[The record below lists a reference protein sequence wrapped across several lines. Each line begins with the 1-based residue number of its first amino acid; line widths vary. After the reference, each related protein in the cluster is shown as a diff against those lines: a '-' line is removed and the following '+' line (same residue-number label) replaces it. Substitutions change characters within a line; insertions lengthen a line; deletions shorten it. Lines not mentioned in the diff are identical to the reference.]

1 MSAAATPIDRA
12 TKLALVATGLA
23 IFVVANDFTALAVAL
38 PAIERDFHVDVS
50 TVQWTINAYALVF
63 GVFTV
68 TGGRL
73 ADLLGRRRIF
83 VTGAG
88 IFAGCSLIGAL
99 APSIGV
105 LIVSR
110 AAMGIGGA
118 MMWPATLG
126 MMYGLLPESRKGLAG
141 ALVLGVAGIGN
152 AAGPLLGGVIT
163 DAINWRWVLVL
174 NIPIAIAAIL
184 VVMRTVGETR
194 DDTADRRFDWA
205 GTAALSGSLVL
216 LLVALDQVDT
226 WGWSDPRVIGAL
238 VLSALLML
246 LVIPLERRAGPH
258 ALLPDDVLANRDFRA
273 SVIAVL
279 LMSMTFF
286 TAIMYLPQFMEKLL
300 GWSALRAG
308 AGLLPLMLVF
318 GASSFAAG
326 PLYERWGGKRV
337 IVAGAACLPVGMLLL
352 SLLDAGSGY
361 GVLVPGMVLLGIGVG
376 LFYSAMTTFAIGTL
390 DESRAS
396 LAGGILYMF
405 QVAGGSIGLG
415 IATTI
420 VSTAA
425 GHQVEA
431 GGSAG
436 AAFTDGL
443 QTTLRV
449 SGVLALV
456 GFFVALVFV
465 GRGTPREQSM
475 PRISEATTGGT
486 T

>member
-1 MSAAATPIDRA
+1 VSSAAATPIDRA
-12 TKLALVATGLA
+12 TRLALVATGLA

-83 VTGAG
+83 VLGAAV
-88 IFAGCSLIGAL
+88 FSACSLIGAL
-99 APSIGV
+99 APSVGV
-105 LIVSR
+105 LIVAR

-126 MMYGLLPESRKGLAG
+126 MMYGLLPASRKGLAG
-141 ALVLGVAGIGN
+141 ALVLGVAGLGN
-152 AAGPLLGGVIT
+152 AAGPLIGGVIT
-163 DAINWRWVLVL
+163 DAIDWRWVLVL
-174 NIPIAIAAIL
+174 NVPIALAAIL
-184 VVMRTVGETR
+184 VVLRTVGETR
-194 DDTADRRFDWA
+194 DEGAERRFDWL

-216 LLVALDQVDT
+216 LLIALDQVDT
-226 WGWSDPRVIGAL
+226 WGWGDPRVIGAL

-246 LVIPLERRAGPH
+246 LVVPLEGRAGAH
-258 ALLPDDVLANRDFRA
+258 ALLPEDVLANRDFRA
-273 SVIAVL
+273 CVIAVL

-286 TAIMYLPQFMEKLL
+286 TAVMYLPQFMEKLL
-300 GWSALRAG
+300 GWTALHAG
-308 AGLLPLMLVF
+308 AGLLPMMVVF

-337 IVAGAACLPVGMLLL
+337 IVAGAACLPAGMLLL
-352 SLLDAGSGY
+352 SLLGAASGY
-361 GVLVPGMVLLGIGVG
+361 AVLLPGMVVLGIGVG
-376 LFYSAMTTFAIGTL
+376 LFYSAVTTFAISAL

-425 GHQVEA
+425 GREA
-431 GGSAG
+431 ESDGSAG
-436 AAFTDGL
+436 EAFVDGL

-449 SGVLALV
+449 SGALAIAGLLV
-456 GFFVALVFV
+456 ATLFV
-465 GRGTPREQSM
+465 GRRTGSKPLLPQ
-475 PRISEATTGGT
+475 PTGGT
-486 T
+486 S

>member
-1 MSAAATPIDRA
+1 MSRATATPIDRA

-38 PAIERDFHVDVS
+38 PAIEKDFHVDVS

-83 VTGAG
+83 VVGAG
-88 IFAGCSLIGAL
+88 IFAVCSLAGAL
-99 APSIGV
+99 APNIAV
-105 LIVSR
+105 LIAAR
-110 AAMGIGGA
+110 AVMGIGGA

-141 ALVLGVAGIGN
+141 ALVLGVAGLGN

-163 DAINWRWVLVL
+163 DAIDWRWVLVL
-174 NIPIAIAAIL
+174 NIPIAAAAIL
-184 VVMRTVGETR
+184 VVVRTVGETR
-194 DDTADRRFDWA
+194 DEGADRRFDWF
-205 GTAALSGSLVL
+205 GTATLSCSLVL
-216 LLVALDQVDT
+216 LLIALDQVDT
-226 WGWSDPRVIGAL
+226 WGWGDPRVIGAL
-238 VLSALLML
+238 ALSALLML
-246 LVIPLERRAGPH
+246 LVVPLERRAGPY

-273 SVIAVL
+273 VAVAVL

-286 TAIMYLPQFMEKLL
+286 TAVMYLPQFMEKLL
-300 GWSALRAG
+300 GWSALKAG
-308 AGLLPLMLVF
+308 AGLLPMMAIF
-318 GASSFAAG
+318 GLSSFAAG

-337 IVAGAACLPVGMLLL
+337 IVTGAACLPAGMLLL
-352 SLLDAGSGY
+352 SLLRADSAYAILLPGL
-361 GVLVPGMVLLGIGVG
+361 LVLGIGVG
-376 LFYSAMTTFAIGTL
+376 LFYSAATTFAIGTL

-425 GHQVEA
+425 GHQAEA

-436 AAFTDGL
+436 QAFVDGL

-449 SGVLALV
+449 SGALAIA
-456 GFFVALVFV
+456 GFLVALLLV
-465 GRGTPREQSM
+465 GRGTRSDSLTTAQP
-475 PRISEATTGGT
+475 TGGT

>member
-1 MSAAATPIDRA
+1 VSSPAATPIDSA
-12 TKLALVATGLA
+12 TRLALVATGLA

-83 VTGAG
+83 VVGSG
-88 IFAGCSLIGAL
+88 IFATCSLIGAL

-105 LIVSR
+105 LIAAR
-110 AAMGIGGA
+110 AVMGIGGA

-126 MMYGLLPESRKGLAG
+126 MMYGLLPEARKGLAG
-141 ALVLGVAGIGN
+141 ALVLGVAGLGN
-152 AAGPLLGGVIT
+152 AAGPLIGGVIT
-163 DAINWRWVLVL
+163 DAIDWRYVLVL
-174 NIPIAIAAIL
+174 NIPIAAVAIA
-184 VVMRTVGETR
+184 VVLAKVGETR
-194 DDTADRRFDWA
+194 DESAERRFDWA
-205 GTAALSGSLVL
+205 GTAALSSALVL
-216 LLVALDQVDT
+216 LLIALDQVDT

-238 VLSALLML
+238 ALSALLMA
-246 LVIPLERRAGPH
+246 LVVPLERRAAAH
-258 ALLPDDVLANRDFRA
+258 ALVPEDVLANRDFRA
-273 SVIAVL
+273 AVLAVL

-286 TAIMYLPQFMEKLL
+286 TALMYLPQFMEKLL
-300 GWSALRAG
+300 GWSPLGAG
-308 AGLLPLMLVF
+308 AGLLPMMVIF

-337 IVAGAACLPVGMLLL
+337 IVAGAACLPAGMLLL
-352 SLLDAGSGY
+352 SLLRADAGY
-361 GVLVPGMVLLGIGVG
+361 GVLVPGMVVLGIGVG
-376 LFYSAMTTFAIGTL
+376 LFYSAVTTFSISAL

-420 VSTAA
+420 VSTTA
-425 GHQVEA
+425 GDEAEA

-436 AAFTDGL
+436 QAFVDGL

-449 SGVLALV
+449 SGALAIA
-456 GFFVALVFV
+456 GFLIALLFV
-465 GRGTPREQSM
+465 GRGARTKPLLPQPM
-475 PRISEATTGGT
+475 GGT
-486 T
+486 S

>member
-1 MSAAATPIDRA
+1 
-12 TKLALVATGLA
+12 
-23 IFVVANDFTALAVAL
+23 
-38 PAIERDFHVDVS
+38 
-50 TVQWTINAYALVF
+50 
-63 GVFTV
+63 
-68 TGGRL
+68 
-73 ADLLGRRRIF
+73 
-83 VTGAG
+83 
-88 IFAGCSLIGAL
+88 
-99 APSIGV
+99 
-105 LIVSR
+105 
-110 AAMGIGGA
+110 
-118 MMWPATLG
+118 
-126 MMYGLLPESRKGLAG
+126 
-141 ALVLGVAGIGN
+141 
-152 AAGPLLGGVIT
+152 
-163 DAINWRWVLVL
+163 VLVL
-174 NIPIAIAAIL
+174 NIPIAVAAIL

-194 DDTADRRFDWA
+194 DDSADRRFDWA
-205 GTAALSGSLVL
+205 GTAALSASIVL
-216 LLVALDQVDT
+216 LLIALDQVDT
-226 WGWSDPRVIGAL
+226 WGWGDPRVIGAL

-337 IVAGAACLPVGMLLL
+337 IVAGAVCLPAGMLLL

-361 GVLVPGMVLLGIGVG
+361 SVLVPGMLLLGIGVG

-425 GHQVEA
+425 GHEAEA

-436 AAFTDGL
+436 AAFVDGL

-449 SGVLALV
+449 SGVLAIAGLLV
-456 GFFVALVFV
+456 AAVFV
-465 GRGTPREQSM
+465 GRGTPTTVSTPQ
-475 PRISEATTGGT
+475 PTGGT

>member
-1 MSAAATPIDRA
+1 MTSAAATPIDHR
-12 TKLALVATGLA
+12 TRLALVATGLA

-38 PAIERDFHVDVS
+38 PAIEADFGVDVS

-83 VTGAG
+83 VAGAG
-88 IFAGCSLIGAL
+88 IFALFSLIGAI

-105 LIVSR
+105 LIGAR

-126 MMYGLLPESRKGLAG
+126 MMYALLPEDRRGLAG
-141 ALVLGVAGIGN
+141 ALVLGVAGLGN
-152 AAGPLLGGVIT
+152 AAGPLLGGIIT
-163 DAINWRWVLVL
+163 DAIDWRYVLVL
-174 NIPIAIAAIL
+174 NLPIAAAAIA
-184 VVMRTVGETR
+184 VVLRTVGETR
-194 DDTADRRFDWA
+194 DEGADRRFDWL
-205 GTAALSGSLVL
+205 GTATLSASLVL
-216 LLVALDQVDT
+216 LLIALDQVDT
-226 WGWSDPRVIGAL
+226 WGWSDARVIGAL
-238 VLSALLML
+238 ILSGMLMAAT
-246 LVIPLERRAGPH
+246 VPVERRRGPW
-258 ALLPDDVLANRDFRA
+258 ALVPDDVVGNASFRA
-273 SVIAVL
+273 SAIAVL

-286 TAIMYLPQFMEKLL
+286 TAVMYLPQFMEKLL
-300 GWSALRAG
+300 DWSPLVAG

-318 GASSFAAG
+318 GASSFVAG
-326 PLYERWGGKRV
+326 PLYERWGGKPV
-337 IVAGAACLPVGMLLL
+337 IVVGAACLPAGMALL
-352 SLLDAGSGY
+352 SLLEADSGY
-361 GVLVPGMVLLGIGVG
+361 GVLIPGMVLLGVGVG
-376 LFYSAMTTFAIGTL
+376 LFYSAITTTAIGAL

-405 QVAGGSIGLG
+405 QVAGGAIGLG

-425 GHQVEA
+425 GREAEA

-436 AAFTDGL
+436 AAFVDGL

-449 SGVLALV
+449 SAALALAGLLV
-456 GFFVALVFV
+456 AIFFVK
-465 GRGTPREQSM
+465 PRM
-475 PRISEATTGGT
+475 GGT
-486 T
+486 TR

>member
-1 MSAAATPIDRA
+1 VSRAAATPIDRA

-38 PAIERDFHVDVS
+38 PAIERDLHVDVS

-83 VTGAG
+83 VVGAG
-88 IFAGCSLIGAL
+88 IFAVCSLLGAL
-99 APSIGV
+99 APNVGV
-105 LIVSR
+105 LIASR
-110 AAMGIGGA
+110 ALMGIGGA

-141 ALVLGVAGIGN
+141 ALVLGVAGLGN
-152 AAGPLLGGVIT
+152 AAGPLLGGVVT
-163 DAINWRWVLVL
+163 DAAGWRWVLVL
-174 NIPIAIAAIL
+174 NLPIALAAIL
-184 VVMRTVGETR
+184 VVVRTVGETR
-194 DDTADRRFDWA
+194 DETADRRFDWP

-216 LLVALDQVDT
+216 LLIALDQVDT
-226 WGWSDPRVIGAL
+226 WGWGDPRVIGAFA
-238 VLSALLML
+238 VSALLML
-246 LVIPLERRAGPH
+246 LVVPLERRAGAH
-258 ALLPDDVLANRDFRA
+258 ALLPADVVANRDFRA
-273 SVIAVL
+273 AAIAVL

-308 AGLLPLMLVF
+308 VGLLPLMVIF
-318 GASSFAAG
+318 GLSSFAAG
-326 PLYERWGGKRV
+326 PLYERRGGRSV
-337 IVAGAACLPVGMLLL
+337 ILAGAACLPAGMVLL
-352 SLLDAGSGY
+352 SLLDVGSGY
-361 GVLVPGMVLLGIGVG
+361 PVLIPGMLLLGIGVG
-376 LFYSAMTTFAIGTL
+376 LFYSAMTTFAIGVL

-405 QVAGGSIGLG
+405 QVAGGSVGLG

-425 GHQVEA
+425 GHQAEA

-436 AAFTDGL
+436 QAFVDGL

-449 SGVLALV
+449 SGALAV
-456 GFFVALVFV
+456 AGFLVALLYV
-465 GRGTPREQSM
+465 GRGSRSDRLSTPQPS
-475 PRISEATTGGT
+475 GGIT
-486 T
+486 